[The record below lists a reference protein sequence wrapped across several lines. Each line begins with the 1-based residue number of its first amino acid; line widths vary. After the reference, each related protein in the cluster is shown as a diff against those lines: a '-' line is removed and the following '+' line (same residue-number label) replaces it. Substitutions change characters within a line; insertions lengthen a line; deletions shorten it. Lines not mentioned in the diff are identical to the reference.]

1 MKKINT
7 NTRRNIKRNI
17 TNNST
22 IIILN
27 VSKGRLILEKPNP
40 VNDGLDNKARGCRSL
55 SGNIRPAKEKDNR
68 RGTGKLPTKDL
79 G

>member
-1 MKKINT
+1 MNT

-17 TNNST
+17 TNNGT

-27 VSKGRLILEKPNP
+27 VSKGRLVSEKPNP
-40 VNDGLDNKARGCRSL
+40 VNNGLDNEVRDCRSL
-55 SGNIRPAKEKDNR
+55 SGNIRPAKEKDNMT
-68 RGTGKLPTKDL
+68 GTSKLPTKDL